1 MTARS
6 NATKRPGP
14 APKRKFP
21 IVPIAIGVA
30 AVALIATVVFT
41 FEGDGVEDAY
51 GTPVITGN
59 ALPVYSAGGADP
71 TTGQPAPLVTGADF
85 ENNPVAI
92 ADDGRAKIVIFLAHW
107 CPFCQAEVPVVQ
119 RWLDAGSMP
128 ADVDLYAVATSIDR
142 FRPNYPASSWLEREG
157 WTAPII
163 VDDELNSISRSYG
176 LNAFPFWVF
185 ISADG
190 TVFGRTSGEL
200 GATALDEIAGAL
212 TGG

>member
-1 MTARS
+1 MAS
-6 NATKRPGP
+6 ATFGP
-14 APKRKFP
+14 
-21 IVPIAIGVA
+21 VPWKDSATESRRA
-30 AVALIATVVFT
+30 AALIATVVFT

-59 ALPVYSAGGADP
+59 ALPLYSSGIADP
-71 TTGQPAPLVTGADF
+71 TVGQPAPLVAGADF
-85 ENNPVAI
+85 ENTPVAI

-107 CPFCQAEVPVVQ
+107 CPFCQAEVPVMQ
-119 RWLDAGSMP
+119 RWMDAGSLP
-128 ADVDLYAVATSIDR
+128 DDVDVYAVATSIDR

-157 WTAPII
+157 WTEPII
-163 VDDELNSISRSYG
+163 VDDELNSISRTYG

-200 GATALDEIAGAL
+200 NAAALDEIAGAL
-212 TGG
+212 SGG